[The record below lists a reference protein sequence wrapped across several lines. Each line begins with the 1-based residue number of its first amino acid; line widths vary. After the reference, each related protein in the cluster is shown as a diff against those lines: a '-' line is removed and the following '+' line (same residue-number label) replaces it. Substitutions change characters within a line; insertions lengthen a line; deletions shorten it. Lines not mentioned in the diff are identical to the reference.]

1 MKLEGWCYKMREYSA
16 FDILGPIMIGP
27 SSSHTA
33 GAARLGKIARTI
45 AGDGIKR
52 VQFFLHG
59 SFATTYK
66 GHGTDKALV
75 AGILGMNPWDENL
88 KNSMEL
94 AKENNIEVEFIPT
107 DLGDVHPN
115 TVKTVITKND
125 DKIVQVIG
133 ASIGGGNIVVTEVDG
148 DQIEFTGAYP
158 TILINHIDVPG
169 MVAKVSA
176 LLYECGINIAFMRV
190 YRTSGKG
197 SAAAMVFEVDDFI
210 SEEIINKINNI
221 PNIHKARAI
230 NPVREE
236 E

>member
-1 MKLEGWCYKMREYSA
+1 MREYSA

-45 AGDGIKR
+45 AGDEIAK
-52 VQFFLHG
+52 VKFFLHG

-66 GHGTDKALV
+66 GHGTDKALA

-94 AKENNIEVEFIPT
+94 AKQKNIEIDFIPT
-107 DLGDVHPN
+107 DLGDAHPN
-115 TVKTVITKND
+115 TVKAVITKTD
-125 DKIVQVIG
+125 GKIVQVVG
-133 ASIGGGNIVVTEVDG
+133 SSIGGGNIVVTEVDG
-148 DQIEFTGAYP
+148 DKIEFTGAYP

-176 LLYECGINIAFMRV
+176 VLYEYNVNIAFMRV

-197 SAAAMVFEVDDFI
+197 SAAAMVFEVDDII
-210 SEEIINKINNI
+210 SQDIIDAISKI

-236 E
+236 A

>member
-1 MKLEGWCYKMREYSA
+1 MRQYSA

-33 GAARLGKIARTI
+33 GAARLGKIARII
-45 AGDGIKR
+45 AGEGIEK

-88 KNSMEL
+88 RNSMEI
-94 AKENNIEVEFIPT
+94 AAEKGVQIEFIPT
-107 DLGDVHPN
+107 NLGDAHPN
-115 TVKTVITKND
+115 TVKTLITRAD
-125 DKIVQVIG
+125 GSITQVVG
-133 ASIGGGNIVVTEVDG
+133 ASIGGGNIVVTEIDN
-148 DQIEFTGAYP
+148 DKIEFTGAYP
-158 TILINHIDVPG
+158 TILINHTDVPG
-169 MVAKVSA
+169 MVSKVTA
-176 LLYECGINIAFMRV
+176 VLYEYNVNIAFMRV

-197 SAAAMVFEVDDFI
+197 SSAAMVFEVDNFI
-210 SEEIINKINNI
+210 SEDIINALCKITNI
-221 PNIHKARAI
+221 QKVRAI

>member
-1 MKLEGWCYKMREYSA
+1 MREYSA

-45 AGDGIKR
+45 AGDGIRK
-52 VQFFLHG
+52 VKFFLHG

-94 AKENNIEVEFIPT
+94 AREKDIEIEFIPT

-115 TVKTVITKND
+115 TVKTVITKPD
-125 DKIVQVIG
+125 GKVVEVTG

-148 DQIEFTGAYP
+148 DKIEFTGAYP

-169 MVAKVSA
+169 MVAKVCA
-176 LLYECGINIAFMRV
+176 ILYEYEINIAFMRV

-197 SAAAMVFEVDDFI
+197 SAAAMVFEVDDII
-210 SEEIINKINNI
+210 SEEIINAIGEI

-236 E
+236 A

>member
-1 MKLEGWCYKMREYSA
+1 MREYSA

-45 AGDGIKR
+45 AGDGIKK

-59 SFATTYK
+59 SFAMTYK

-88 KNSMEL
+88 KYSMSI
-94 AKENNIEVEFIPT
+94 AKEQGIEFEFIET
-107 DLGDVHPN
+107 DLGDAHPN
-115 TVKTVITKND
+115 TVKFVIEKKD
-125 DKIVQVIG
+125 GSVSQIVG
-133 ASIGGGNIVVTEVDG
+133 SSIGGGNIVVTEVDG
-148 DQIEFTGAYP
+148 DAIEFTGAYP
-158 TILINHIDVPG
+158 TILINHIDIPG
-169 MVAKVSA
+169 MVAKVCEV
-176 LLYECGINIAFMRV
+176 LYKYKVNIAFMRV

-197 SAAAMVFEVDDFI
+197 SAAAMVFEVDDFVSQDII
-210 SEEIINKINNI
+210 SEISKID
-221 PNIHKARAI
+221 NIHKARAI

>member
-1 MKLEGWCYKMREYSA
+1 MREYSA

-45 AGDGIKR
+45 AGDGIRK
-52 VQFFLHG
+52 VKFFLHG

-94 AKENNIEVEFIPT
+94 AREKDIEVEFIPT

-115 TVKTVITKND
+115 TVKTVITKPD
-125 DKIVQVIG
+125 GKVVEVTG

-148 DQIEFTGAYP
+148 DKIEFTGAYP

-169 MVAKVSA
+169 MVAKVCA
-176 LLYECGINIAFMRV
+176 ILYEYGINIAFMRV

-197 SAAAMVFEVDDFI
+197 SAAAMVFEVDDII
-210 SEEIINKINNI
+210 SEEIVNAIGEI

-236 E
+236 A

>member
-1 MKLEGWCYKMREYSA
+1 MREYSA

-45 AGDGIKR
+45 AGDGIRK
-52 VQFFLHG
+52 VKFFLHG

-94 AKENNIEVEFIPT
+94 AREKDIEVEFIPT

-115 TVKTVITKND
+115 TVKTVITKPD
-125 DKIVQVIG
+125 GKVVEVTG

-148 DQIEFTGAYP
+148 DKIEFTGAYP

-169 MVAKVSA
+169 MVAKVCA
-176 LLYECGINIAFMRV
+176 ILYEYGINIAFMRV

-197 SAAAMVFEVDDFI
+197 SAAAMVFEVDDII
-210 SEEIINKINNI
+210 SEEIINAIGEV

-236 E
+236 A

>member
-1 MKLEGWCYKMREYSA
+1 MREYSA

-33 GAARLGKIARTI
+33 GAARLGKISRTI
-45 AGDGIKR
+45 AGDGIAK
-52 VQFFLHG
+52 VKFFLHG

-88 KNSMEL
+88 KTSIEL
-94 AKENNIEVEFIPT
+94 AKENGIEIEFIPA

-115 TVKTVITKND
+115 TVKTVITKSD
-125 DKIVQVIG
+125 GKIVEVTG
-133 ASIGGGNIVVTEVDG
+133 SSIGGGNIVVTEVDG
-148 DQIEFTGAYP
+148 DKIEFTGAYP

-176 LLYECGINIAFMRV
+176 ILYEYKVNIAFMRV

-210 SEEIINKINNI
+210 SEEIINAITSI

-236 E
+236 A

>member
-1 MKLEGWCYKMREYSA
+1 MREYSA

-33 GAARLGKIARTI
+33 GAARLGKIAGII

-52 VQFFLHG
+52 VRFFLHG

-88 KNSMEL
+88 RNSMEL
-94 AKENNIEVEFIPT
+94 AKKNNIEIEFIPT

-115 TVKTVITKND
+115 TVKAVITKED
-125 DKIVQVIG
+125 GKTVQVVG
-133 ASIGGGNIVVTEVDG
+133 SSIGGGNIVVSEVDG
-148 DQIEFTGAYP
+148 DKIEFTGIYP

-169 MVAKVSA
+169 MVAKVTNV
-176 LLYECGINIAFMRV
+176 LFEYKINIAFMKV

-210 SEEIINKINNI
+210 SKDILNAINKI
-221 PNIHKARAI
+221 PNVKKARAI
-230 NPVREE
+230 NPVKEE

>member
-1 MKLEGWCYKMREYSA
+1 MREYSA

-45 AGDGIKR
+45 AGDGIRK
-52 VQFFLHG
+52 VKFFLHG

-94 AKENNIEVEFIPT
+94 AREKDIEVEFIPT

-115 TVKTVITKND
+115 TVKTVITKPD
-125 DKIVQVIG
+125 GKIVEVTG

-148 DQIEFTGAYP
+148 DKIEFTGAYP

-169 MVAKVSA
+169 MVAKVCA
-176 LLYECGINIAFMRV
+176 ILYEYGINIAFMRV

-197 SAAAMVFEVDDFI
+197 SAAAMVFEVDDII
-210 SEEIINKINNI
+210 SEEIINAIGEI

-236 E
+236 A

>member
-1 MKLEGWCYKMREYSA
+1 MRQYSA

-33 GAARLGKIARTI
+33 GAARLGKIARII
-45 AGDGIKR
+45 AGEGIGK

-88 KNSMEL
+88 RDSMEI
-94 AKENNIEVEFIPT
+94 AAEKGIEIEFIPT

-115 TVKTVITKND
+115 TVKILITRVD
-125 DKIVQVIG
+125 GSMTQVVG
-133 ASIGGGNIVVTEVDG
+133 ASIGGGNIVVTEIDG
-148 DQIEFTGAYP
+148 DKIEFTGAYP
-158 TILINHIDVPG
+158 TILINHTDVPG
-169 MVAKVSA
+169 MVSKVTA
-176 LLYECGINIAFMRV
+176 VLYEYNVNIAFMRV

-197 SAAAMVFEVDDFI
+197 SSAAMVFEVDNFI
-210 SEEIINKINNI
+210 SEDIINAICKITNI
-221 PNIHKARAI
+221 RKLRAI

>member
-1 MKLEGWCYKMREYSA
+1 MREYSA

-45 AGDGIKR
+45 AGEGVKK

-88 KNSMEL
+88 KNSMEM
-94 AKENNIEVEFIPT
+94 AREKDIEIEFIPT

-125 DKIVQVIG
+125 GKTVSVVG
-133 ASIGGGNIVVTEVDG
+133 SSIGGGNIVVNEIDG
-148 DQIEFTGAYP
+148 DKIEFTGAYP

-169 MVAKVSA
+169 MVAKVTA
-176 LLYECGINIAFMRV
+176 VLYEYDVNIAFMRV

-197 SAAAMVFEVDDFI
+197 SAAAMVFEVDNFI
-210 SEEIINKINNI
+210 SEDIVNAIAKIT
-221 PNIHKARAI
+221 NIHKVRAI

>member
-1 MKLEGWCYKMREYSA
+1 MREYSA

-45 AGDGIKR
+45 AGDKIKR
-52 VQFFLHG
+52 VEFFLHG

-88 KNSMEL
+88 RNSMEL
-94 AKENNIEVEFIPT
+94 AKQNNIEIEFIPT

-115 TVKTVITKND
+115 TVKVVITKESG
-125 DKIVQVIG
+125 KIAQMVG
-133 ASIGGGNIVVTEVDG
+133 SSIGGGNIVVTEVDG
-148 DQIEFTGAYP
+148 DKLEFTGAYP

-169 MVAKVSA
+169 MVAKVTSV
-176 LLYECGINIAFMRV
+176 LFKHEINIAFMRV

-197 SAAAMVFEVDDFI
+197 SAAAMVFEVDDII
-210 SEEIINKINNI
+210 SQGIIDVINSIDNVK
-221 PNIHKARAI
+221 KARAI
-230 NPVREE
+230 NPIREE